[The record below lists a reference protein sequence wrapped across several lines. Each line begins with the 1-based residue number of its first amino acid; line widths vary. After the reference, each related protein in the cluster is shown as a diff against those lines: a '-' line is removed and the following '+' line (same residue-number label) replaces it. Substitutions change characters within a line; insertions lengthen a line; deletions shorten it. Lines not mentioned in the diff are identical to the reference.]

1 VPGSARSYD
10 RCVPARRRL
19 TALFVA
25 AGFLA
30 GCGGTST
37 PETTG
42 TSTTTTRADPAA
54 IADEGAP
61 TPVPE
66 ALDWVAPDLRG
77 GDVVGAD
84 LAGQD
89 VVLWFWAPW

>member
-1 VPGSARSYD
+1 
-10 RCVPARRRL
+10 
-19 TALFVA
+19 
-25 AGFLA
+25 
-30 GCGGTST
+30 
-37 PETTG
+37 
-42 TSTTTTRADPAA
+42 
-54 IADEGAP
+54 
-61 TPVPE
+61 VPE